1 MRGARV
7 VVTSAVVASLAAG
20 AHAAGGGRLPSL
32 TLLAALGSLVLLAVA
47 VLSRWHLRLS
57 TLLPVLAGI
66 QAALHGALSF
76 LAPGATSAVV
86 NPAWAHGYAHDAV
99 VNGAVVNGAVAP
111 AAQAPFA
118 LVMSSPLAHD
128 HAAAALPGM
137 FAAMPAMLVLH
148 AVATV
153 VTALVL
159 VGADGAARRT
169 ACWLRAVLPLIAS
182 PTVGPVAA
190 VRRVVI
196 AEAAP
201 GFVLIARGLVTS
213 RPHRGPPLALA
224 AA

>member
-20 AHAAGGGRLPSL
+20 AHAAGGGHLPSL

-99 VNGAVVNGAVAP
+99 VNGAVAH

-137 FAAMPAMLVLH
+137 FATMPAMLVLH

-169 ACWLRAVLPLIAS
+169 ACWSRAVLPLIAS

-190 VRRVVI
+190 VRRVVV

>member
-1 MRGARV
+1 
-7 VVTSAVVASLAAG
+7 
-20 AHAAGGGRLPSL
+20 
-32 TLLAALGSLVLLAVA
+32 
-47 VLSRWHLRLS
+47 
-57 TLLPVLAGI
+57 
-66 QAALHGALSF
+66 
-76 LAPGATSAVV
+76 
-86 NPAWAHGYAHDAV
+86 
-99 VNGAVVNGAVAP
+99 
-111 AAQAPFA
+111 
-118 LVMSSPLAHD
+118 
-128 HAAAALPGM
+128 
-137 FAAMPAMLVLH
+137 MPAMLVLH

>member
-1 MRGARV
+1 
-7 VVTSAVVASLAAG
+7 
-20 AHAAGGGRLPSL
+20 
-32 TLLAALGSLVLLAVA
+32 
-47 VLSRWHLRLS
+47 
-57 TLLPVLAGI
+57 
-66 QAALHGALSF
+66 
-76 LAPGATSAVV
+76 
-86 NPAWAHGYAHDAV
+86 
-99 VNGAVVNGAVAP
+99 
-111 AAQAPFA
+111 
-118 LVMSSPLAHD
+118 
-128 HAAAALPGM
+128 
-137 FAAMPAMLVLH
+137 MPAMLVLH

-190 VRRVVI
+190 VRRVVV

>member
-47 VLSRWHLRLS
+47 VLSRWDLRLS

-99 VNGAVVNGAVAP
+99 VNGAVAH

-148 AVATV
+148 AAATV

>member
-20 AHAAGGGRLPSL
+20 AHAAGGGHLPSL

-86 NPAWAHGYAHDAV
+86 NPAWAHGYAHD
-99 VNGAVVNGAVAP
+99 AVVNGAVAP

-190 VRRVVI
+190 VRRVVV